1 MQCFF
6 SCMISGPSPPVQD
19 FPSVSQIY
27 SLLVQEEIIPIF
39 SCTSDFLSR
48 YQNLVREI
56 PGASAA
62 ELTRDSSNLLSIIRD
77 EYSVSSQEI
86 VLHTFVTWQ
95 SHGVI
100 LYNCHSCVNHMQSF
114 WMFDLDMLLYAPL
127 WHIVAL
133 IVALDY
139 HMTWLTHWL
148 SHDKSPLIVTWH
160 VTSDCHI
167 KCCPCAYR
175 KSLALYNS
183 PSMLYLDCKWCWT

>member
-6 SCMISGPSPPVQD
+6 SCMVSGPSPPVQD

-77 EYSVSSQEI
+77 EYSVSSRGI
-86 VLHTFVTWQ
+86 VSHTFVT
-95 SHGVI
+95 
-100 LYNCHSCVNHMQSF
+100 
-114 WMFDLDMLLYAPL
+114 
-127 WHIVAL
+127 
-133 IVALDY
+133 
-139 HMTWLTHWL
+139 
-148 SHDKSPLIVTWH
+148 
-160 VTSDCHI
+160 
-167 KCCPCAYR
+167 
-175 KSLALYNS
+175 
-183 PSMLYLDCKWCWT
+183 

>member
-6 SCMISGPSPPVQD
+6 SCMVSCPSPPVQD

-86 VLHTFVTWQ
+86 AVHTFVT
-95 SHGVI
+95 
-100 LYNCHSCVNHMQSF
+100 
-114 WMFDLDMLLYAPL
+114 
-127 WHIVAL
+127 
-133 IVALDY
+133 
-139 HMTWLTHWL
+139 
-148 SHDKSPLIVTWH
+148 
-160 VTSDCHI
+160 
-167 KCCPCAYR
+167 
-175 KSLALYNS
+175 
-183 PSMLYLDCKWCWT
+183 